1 MGGRSFGASW
11 ITVRPLKTVKREGG
25 GVLIILRVTR
35 MTQAVCDTW
44 AVTGWGNNPET
55 EFSMQ
60 DVSDPSG
67 STAVERRGGKQEWAE
82 GEVQL

>member
-1 MGGRSFGASW
+1 
-11 ITVRPLKTVKREGG
+11 
-25 GVLIILRVTR
+25 

-44 AVTGWGNNPET
+44 AVTGWGSNPEM

-60 DVSDPSG
+60 DVSDTSG

>member
-1 MGGRSFGASW
+1 
-11 ITVRPLKTVKREGG
+11 
-25 GVLIILRVTR
+25 